1 MKPAACRRRRGLS
14 EALTIRRN
22 LAAHDP
28 GAYRPDVAQTL
39 YNLGL
44 LYSVTGRVTDAE
56 KAFSEALTIYR
67 DLTFQKSDIC
77 QHDRF
82 TH

>member
-1 MKPAACRRRRGLS
+1 MSPKHS
-14 EALTIRRN
+14 TISN
-22 LAAHDP
+22 
-28 GAYRPDVAQTL
+28 Y
-39 YNLGL
+39 